1 MVIPSLGVNDEDGKG
16 NRLMAYVFSPLE
28 EDVYVTWYEI
38 N

>member
-16 NRLMAYVFSPLE
+16 NRLMASVFSPSE